1 MKMGA
6 LALALAV
13 LALTAGAFALTARNG
28 SHADPRGVVTTTDSS
43 VLDKVTRPILG
54 KGGNSAD
61 DEAGDTAR
69 DSEGDEGARDN
80 ERDNE
85 ADDQAGDDRSADD

>member
-1 MKMGA
+1 VHTYDEEVDRMKMGA

-13 LALTAGAFALTARNG
+13 LAVTAGAFALTARNG
-28 SHADPRGVVTTTDSS
+28 SHAEPRGVVTTTDSS
-43 VLDKVTRPILG
+43 VLEKVTRPILG
-54 KGGNSAD
+54 NGGNTAD
-61 DEAGDTAR
+61 DEAG
-69 DSEGDEGARDN
+69 DN